1 MKSPLAIP
9 ILFSFVAFMQ
19 GHAATVS
26 GLNTKPERCPAMALL
41 IVDLNAAQFPADW
54 TVYVACDPG
63 TWQSIEQRV
72 GGVNTSAALT
82 DRKRKFTIV
91 NGMMYNPQFSFA
103 SYVQK
108 TPERILRHEVGHII
122 CNTSS
127 EDVADRYA
135 NTGVCHK
142 ETRKGS

>member
-1 MKSPLAIP
+1 VKSPLAIP

-82 DRKRKFTIV
+82 DRKHKFTIV
-91 NGMMYNPQFSFA
+91 NGMMYNPLFSFA
-103 SYVQK
+103 GYVQK
-108 TPERILRHEVGHII
+108 TPERILRHELGHIT

-135 NTGVCHK
+135 NTGTCHK
-142 ETRKGS
+142 ETKKRT

>member
-1 MKSPLAIP
+1 MAPLLAD
-9 ILFSFVAFMQ
+9 
-19 GHAATVS
+19 
-26 GLNTKPERCPAMALL
+26 LNT
-41 IVDLNAAQFPADW
+41 AQFPADW
-54 TVYVACDPG
+54 TVYVTCDPG

-72 GGVNTSAALT
+72 GGVNTGAAFT
-82 DRKRKFTIV
+82 DRKQKFTIV
-91 NGMMYNPQFSFA
+91 NGMMYKPLFSFA

-135 NTGVCHK
+135 NTGACHK
-142 ETRKGS
+142 ETNSALRACNKRCTSLTENTGPDNKCIVRKPFHGE

>member
-82 DRKRKFTIV
+82 DRKHKFTIV
-91 NGMMYNPQFSFA
+91 NGMMYNPLFSFA
-103 SYVQK
+103 GYVQK
-108 TPERILRHEVGHII
+108 TPERILRHELGHIT

-127 EDVADRYA
+127 EDLADRFA
-135 NTGVCHK
+135 NTGSC
-142 ETRKGS
+142 RKH